1 MAKLTELELHDVGVP
16 LLEEGAVVLGLA
28 ARRLQVHHVPV
39 RLGRRRRALAAV
51 RHEVGLVWQW
61 MKMKG

>member
-16 LLEEGAVVLGLA
+16 LLEERAVVLGLA

-39 RLGRRRRALAAV
+39 GLRRRHALATV
-51 RHEVGLVWQW
+51 RHEVGLVWRLV
-61 MKMKG
+61 KMKG